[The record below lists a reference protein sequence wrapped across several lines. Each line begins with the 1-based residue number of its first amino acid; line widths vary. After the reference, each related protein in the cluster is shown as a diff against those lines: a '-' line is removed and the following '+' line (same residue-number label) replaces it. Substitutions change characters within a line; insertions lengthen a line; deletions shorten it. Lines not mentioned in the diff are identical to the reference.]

1 MSRFG
6 QVGIALGLLGVVIA
20 LMGLFPGMT
29 GVEATVGIGVVQIFM
44 LLFGYGL
51 LVFGAIIY
59 AKFTFFLDA
68 PSTLGQQIGIRLTLT
83 GLLFAALTGLADIL
97 GFGSHVRTDIS
108 DIFFGFWQAF
118 GLLASLAGSSL
129 GVLVYVMAG
138 NPRLSEASQIDDI
151 QASEEKIITQQM
163 RALREEQ
170 LAALSAER
178 AGSSDTD
185 NNDSANAGDN
195 DGSRSP
201 QPVPEPAAE
210 PDNVA

>member
-6 QVGIALGLLGVVIA
+6 QVGIALSALGIVIA

-29 GVEATVGIGVVQIFM
+29 GVEATLGIGVVQVFM

-59 AKFTFFLDA
+59 AKFTFFLERA
-68 PSTLGQQIGIRLTLT
+68 STLGQQIGIRLALT
-83 GLLFAALTGLADIL
+83 GLLFAALSGLADIL
-97 GFGSHVRTDIS
+97 GFGSHVRSDTG

-118 GLLASLAGSSL
+118 GLLTSLAMSSF
-129 GVLVYVMAG
+129 GVLIYVIAG

-151 QASEEKIITQQM
+151 QASEQKIITQQM
-163 RALREEQ
+163 QALRDEQ
-170 LAALSAER
+170 AAAR
-178 AGSSDTD
+178 
-185 NNDSANAGDN
+185 AGDN
-195 DGSRSP
+195 SDDSDSEEDDSPSP
-201 QPVPEPAAE
+201 QPVPQPAAE

>member
-6 QVGIALGLLGVVIA
+6 QVGIALSALGIVIA

-29 GVEATVGIGVVQIFM
+29 GVEATIGIGVVQVFM
-44 LLFGYGL
+44 LLSGYGL

-59 AKFTFFLDA
+59 AKFTFFLEI
-68 PSTLGQQIGIRLTLT
+68 PSTLGQQIGIRLALT
-83 GLLFAALTGLADIL
+83 GLLFAALSGLADIL
-97 GFGSHVRTDIS
+97 GFGSHVRSDTG

-118 GLLASLAGSSL
+118 GLLASLAMSSF

-151 QASEEKIITQQM
+151 QASEQKIITRQM
-163 RALREEQ
+163 QALRDEQ
-170 LAALSAER
+170 AAALDDNDSDS
-178 AGSSDTD
+178 SSD
-185 NNDSANAGDN
+185 DSEK

-201 QPVPEPAAE
+201 QPVPQPAAE